1 MLSSRAE
8 GAARSRGICG
18 TGKQISPLPPVGR
31 NDSKGPAVMTTTQ
44 LVEMTKS
51 YGQNDNYEAGRQKD
65 IGLALIV

>member
-1 MLSSRAE
+1 MPKRPQCCHPERRAQPAAE
-8 GAARSRGICG
+8 GSAGRGSRFLRSLRSAG
-18 TGKQISPLPPVGR
+18 
-31 NDSKGPAVMTTTQ
+31 MTTTQ